1 MLAMVPSDVIRT
13 RSVCL
18 KKMPEGQSERVCSLL
33 KSLNGVECATPISK
47 HRLKLTYSLE
57 LLTFELI
64 EDLLIELG
72 FKLDRSIPASLR
84 RYYYQYVEDNVRE
97 KHHIN
102 EEKHQLVCH
111 LDHDDSKTPVQYWD
125 QYR

>member
-1 MLAMVPSDVIRT
+1 MVPSDLIRT

-18 KKMPEGQSERVCSLL
+18 KKIAEGQSECVCSLL

-102 EEKHQLVCH
+102 EESHHLVCH
-111 LDHDDSKTPVQYWD
+111 LNHGNSKNSVRYWD
-125 QYR
+125 QYH

>member
-1 MLAMVPSDVIRT
+1 MDQNNVIRT

-18 KKMPEGQSERVCSLL
+18 KKMTVGQSMRACSLL
-33 KSLNGVECATPISK
+33 KTLNGVELASPITP

-64 EDLLIELG
+64 EGLLIELG
-72 FKLDRSIPASLR
+72 FKLDHSIPASIR
-84 RYYYQYVEDNVRE
+84 RYYYQYTEDNVRE

-102 EEKHQLVCH
+102 EKNHALVCH
-111 LDHDDSKTPVQYWD
+111 LDHFETKNSTQYWD
-125 QYR
+125 QYH